1 MCFAACSPTKHFLVR
16 YAPKKLLL
24 PLGLGK
30 SWCRRSQHHRRHN
43 RRYRQRQDHAPQQP
57 ATRHRLLLSHNLPP
71 FSIDGF
77 ALHQEPGSKRER
89 AHWQKDRFLVGQY
102 AYYYIGLLPIDRL

>member
-43 RRYRQRQDHAPQQP
+43 RRYRQRQNHAPQR
-57 ATRHRLLLSHNLPP
+57 AARHRRRLLL
-71 FSIDGF
+71 
-77 ALHQEPGSKRER
+77 
-89 AHWQKDRFLVGQY
+89 
-102 AYYYIGLLPIDRL
+102 LLLLGAGGKVKVFYD